1 MNQVKLRKVRDF
13 KKEWIE
19 IADKELTLNIEHQ
32 FPKGIEPFTQ
42 FGYQFDNRK
51 YIFFVTIPNIFKK

>member
-1 MNQVKLRKVRDF
+1 MKN
-13 KKEWIE
+13 E